1 MKSALDKF
9 WKLYEEHHALNIAIA
24 AFLFS
29 LQLVHLYW
37 LTAHV
42 VALRLLGQSFFNLRG
57 AWELLILIVD
67 YTEIPALLATS
78 LLYINEFR
86 KDKDLK
92 NLLFL
97 AFLNS
102 QWLHIFWITDEFV
115 VDYFSGSGSATILP
129 FWLTWVAIGIDYLE
143 LPVIADTLLKAFRI
157 VLGTLRLVPLHNVQ
171 VTASSD
177 PRCADVLSYTL
188 RQYSGIQQTE
198 FDPQTG
204 RLNVA
209 YDPLVLSDE
218 RALSLIREVGRLAW
232 ERATRCALLKNGNCA
247 ACAAGLN
254 AKLAEYYHRL
264 AEFQPGPQANLNL
277 GRLLQIQLNSQS
289 NPQAEGT

>member
-1 MKSALDKF
+1 MKAALDKF
-9 WKLYEEHHALNIAIA
+9 WKLYEEHHALNIALA
-24 AFLFS
+24 ALLFS

-57 AWELLILIVD
+57 VWELLILVVD

-86 KDKDLK
+86 KGKDLK
-92 NLLFL
+92 SLLFL

-115 VDYFSGSGSATILP
+115 VDYFSGSASATVLP
-129 FWLTWVAIGIDYLE
+129 VWLAWVAIGIDYLE
-143 LPVIADTLLKAFRI
+143 LPVIADTLLKAFHI
-157 VLGTLRLVPLHNVQ
+157 ALSTLRPATLHSVQ
-171 VTASSD
+171 MAAAAD
-177 PRCADVLSYTL
+177 LRCADVLSDTL

-254 AKLAEYYHRL
+254 AKLAEYYRRL
-264 AEFQPGPQANLNL
+264 AEFQPGPQASLNL
-277 GRLLQIQLNSQS
+277 GRLLQIQLNSQTTT
-289 NPQAEGT
+289 QAEST